1 MRKTIKKLKGKL
13 AKWLMKDCP
22 IMQPI
27 QPMIIENNSLKKF
40 HAQKIIPYWEWQHA
54 NVEPDCF
61 VRTFKFEIVNQ
72 LLNEIL
78 IKVSETPEGIKYE
91 TDLLFEN
98 I

>member
-1 MRKTIKKLKGKL
+1 
-13 AKWLMKDCP
+13 
-22 IMQPI
+22 
-27 QPMIIENNSLKKF
+27 MIIENSNLKKF

-54 NVEPDCF
+54 NAEPDCF
-61 VRTFKFEIVNQ
+61 VRTFKFDVVNQ